1 MTLAP
6 VWQNPFFVDRKTS
19 VTIWEN
25 SCKHAHSKKGQHLPS
40 PEQPLRLFLGNS
52 DFSFGDPGIFLSGD
66 SNLSFSG
73 GPGFPRKSC
82 SFLTRTTLDIRQD
95 DVRHIVTTKNYFVLF
110 CFVSHF
116 DFSPVLI
123 HGDDNC
129 HHRAHQRRWGAL
141 LRCFFF
147 RLQAAHCAWHIL
159 CSTLRFVLYMAHCK
173 ICFAHCTFCGAQHLL
188 QSQSWLSSALA
199 TWKRCQSSSCLVTVM

>member
-1 MTLAP
+1 MWVCGWCLVAFKMRTGLSRQDWDGSLATQTGGRHCCSS
-6 VWQNPFFVDRKTS
+6 WTDQSQMFIVDKLDQSRQTS

-52 DFSFGDPGIFLSGD
+52 DFSFDHPGIFLLGD

-116 DFSPVLI
+116 DFFPVLI
-123 HGDDNC
+123 HDDDNC

-141 LRCFFF
+141 LIFLFSITRC
-147 RLQAAHCAWHIL
+147 
-159 CSTLRFVLYMAHCK
+159 TLRLAHFC
-173 ICFAHCTFCGAQHLL
+173 CT
-188 QSQSWLSSALA
+188 
-199 TWKRCQSSSCLVTVM
+199 

>member
-1 MTLAP
+1 MPEFFWGKKIRVDFTDFQRMALGP
-6 VWQNPFFVDRKTS
+6 VWQNPFFVNRKNS

-40 PEQPLRLFLGNS
+40 PDQPLRLFLGNS
-52 DFSFGDPGIFLSGD
+52 DFSFGHPGIFLLGD

-116 DFSPVLI
+116 DFSPVLT

-141 LRCFFF
+141 LRSFFF
-147 RLQAAHCAWHIL
+147 RLHAAHCALPIL
-159 CSTLRFVLYMAHCK
+159 C
-173 ICFAHCTFCGAQHLL
+173 CT
-188 QSQSWLSSALA
+188 
-199 TWKRCQSSSCLVTVM
+199 